1 MKLTSRKALVA
12 AATALALTT
21 SGMSAPAFAEE
32 TTPPST
38 TVASTTPTPT
48 PEPEKKD
55 DFFSGLSSNNKDG
68 EDKGSSTDKK
78 SVDDWKAW
86 IGLFTAIVGALSAG
100 FAFVQKY
107 LK

>member
-21 SGMSAPAFAEE
+21 SGMSAPAFAAEGD
-32 TTPPST
+32 P
-38 TVASTTPTPT
+38 TPTPT
-48 PEPEKKD
+48 AA
-55 DFFSGLSSNNKDG
+55 S
-68 EDKGSSTDKK
+68 GSSFDSFPGSSK
-78 SVDDWKAW
+78 SEKEGEEGNEQGSSIQNTTADQWKTW
-86 IGLFTAIVGALSAG
+86 IGLFTAIIGALSAG

>member
-21 SGMSAPAFAEE
+21 SGMSAPAFAAEGDNPP
-32 TTPPST
+32 TTA
-38 TVASTTPTPT
+38 AS
-48 PEPEKKD
+48 
-55 DFFSGLSSNNKDG
+55 
-68 EDKGSSTDKK
+68 GSSFDSFPGSSK
-78 SVDDWKAW
+78 SEKEGEEGNEQGSSIQNTTADQWKTW
-86 IGLFTAIVGALSAG
+86 IGLFTAIIGALSAG